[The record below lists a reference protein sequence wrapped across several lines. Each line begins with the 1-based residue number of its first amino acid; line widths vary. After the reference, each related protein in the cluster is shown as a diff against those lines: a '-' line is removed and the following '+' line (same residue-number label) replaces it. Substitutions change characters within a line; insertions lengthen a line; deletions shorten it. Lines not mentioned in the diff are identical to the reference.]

1 MVLNNSISRI
11 TEERNSASMKIDQM
25 DTGEII
31 SLINQ
36 EDAKVAGVVRAEIPV
51 IKKAVDMIVDRM
63 KKGGRLFYVGAG
75 TSGRLG
81 ILDAIECGPTFS
93 VENGKV
99 VGILAGGEK
108 AMFVAQEGT
117 EDDFNM
123 GAEEIKKYCINDLD
137 SVIGIAASGNTPYV
151 LGAIEAAKKNGALTI
166 GLICI
171 IDSLLE
177 KEVDV
182 VIAPIV
188 GPEVITGST
197 RMKAGTA
204 QKMVLNMIST
214 TVMIKLGKVYSNLM
228 VALNPTNYKLRERA
242 KNIFMEITNANYE
255 TAEEYLKK
263 ADYNIKA
270 AIVMYQKGVTL
281 KEAIKLLKEKGGILV
296 RIIESLENKT
306 EGYFH

>member
-1 MVLNNSISRI
+1 MALNNKISRI
-11 TEERNSASMKIDQM
+11 TEERNPASMKIDQM
-25 DTGEII
+25 DTEEII
-31 SLINQ
+31 CLINQ
-36 EDAKVAGVVRAEIPV
+36 EDAKVAEAVRAEIPA
-51 IKKAVDMIVDRM
+51 IKKAVDMIVARM
-63 KKGGRLFYVGAG
+63 KEGGRLFYIGAG

-81 ILDAIECGPTFS
+81 ILDAIECGPTFG

-108 AMFVAQEGT
+108 AMFVSQEET
-117 EDDFNM
+117 EDDFDM
-123 GAEEIKKYCINDLD
+123 GTKVIKKYSINELD

-151 LGAIEAAKKNGALTI
+151 LGAIEEAKKHGALTV
-166 GLICI
+166 GLVCI
-171 IDSLLE
+171 INSLLE

-182 VIAPIV
+182 AIASIV

-204 QKMVLNMIST
+204 QKIILNTIST

-228 VALNPTNYKLRERA
+228 VDLNPSNCKLRERA

-255 TAEEYLKK
+255 TAAEYLKR

-281 KEAIKLLKEKGGILV
+281 EKALKLLKEKEGILV
-296 RIIESLENKT
+296 RIID
-306 EGYFH
+306 

>member
-1 MVLNNSISRI
+1 MALNNKISII
-11 TEERNSASMKIDQM
+11 TEERNPVSMKIDQM
-25 DTGEII
+25 DTEEII
-31 SLINQ
+31 RLINQ
-36 EDAKVAGVVRAEIPV
+36 EDAKVAEAVRAEIPA

-63 KKGGRLFYVGAG
+63 RKGGRLFYVGAG

-81 ILDAIECGPTFS
+81 ILDAIECGPTFG

-108 AMFVAQEGT
+108 AMFVSQEET
-117 EDDFNM
+117 EDDFDM
-123 GAEEIKKYCINDLD
+123 GAKAIKKYSINDLD

-151 LGAIEAAKKNGALTI
+151 LGAIEAAKRHGALTI

-171 IDSLLE
+171 IDSLLD
-177 KEVDV
+177 KKVDV

-204 QKMVLNMIST
+204 QKIILNTIST

-228 VALNPTNYKLRERA
+228 VALNPSNYKLRERA

-255 TAEEYLKK
+255 TAAGYLKK

-270 AIVMYQKGVTL
+270 AIIMYQKGVTL
-281 KEAIKLLKEKGGILV
+281 EKALKLLKEKEGVLV
-296 RIIESLENKT
+296 RIID
-306 EGYFH
+306 

>member
-1 MVLNNSISRI
+1 MALNNKISIM
-11 TEERNSASMKIDQM
+11 TEERNPASMKIDLM
-25 DTGEII
+25 DTEEII
-31 SLINQ
+31 CLINQ
-36 EDAKVAGVVRAEIPV
+36 EDAKVAEAVRVEIPA
-51 IKKAVDMIVDRM
+51 IKKAVDMIVARM
-63 KKGGRLFYVGAG
+63 KEGGRLFYVGAG

-81 ILDAIECGPTFS
+81 ILDAIECGPTFG

-108 AMFVAQEGT
+108 AMFVAQEDT
-117 EDDFNM
+117 EDNFNM
-123 GAEEIKKYCINDLD
+123 GAKEVKKYGINDLD

-151 LGAIEAAKKNGALTI
+151 LGAVKEAKKHGALTI
-166 GLICI
+166 GLVCI
-171 IDSLLE
+171 IGSLLE
-177 KEVDV
+177 KKVDV
-182 VIAPIV
+182 IIAPFV
-188 GPEVITGST
+188 GPEIITGST

-228 VALNPTNYKLRERA
+228 VALNPSNYKLRERA

-263 ADYNIKA
+263 AGYNIKA

-281 KEAIKLLKEKGGILV
+281 KEAIKLLKEKEGILV
-296 RIIESLENKT
+296 RIID
-306 EGYFH
+306 

>member
-1 MVLNNSISRI
+1 MALNNKISII
-11 TEERNSASMKIDQM
+11 TEERNPVSMKIDQM
-25 DTGEII
+25 DTEEII
-31 SLINQ
+31 RLINQ
-36 EDAKVAGVVRAEIPV
+36 EDAKVAEAVRAKIPA
-51 IKKAVDMIVDRM
+51 IKKAVDMIVDKMR
-63 KKGGRLFYVGAG
+63 KGGRLFYVGAG

-81 ILDAIECGPTFS
+81 ILDAVECGPTFG

-108 AMFVAQEGT
+108 AMSVAQEDT

-123 GAEEIKKYCINDLD
+123 GAKEVKKYSINDLD

-151 LGAIEAAKKNGALTI
+151 LGTIEEAKKHGALTI
-166 GLICI
+166 GLVCI
-171 IDSLLE
+171 IGSTLE
-177 KEVDV
+177 KKVDV
-182 VIAPIV
+182 IIAPFV

-204 QKMVLNMIST
+204 QKMVLNIIST

-228 VALNPTNYKLRERA
+228 VDLNSSNYKLRERA

-255 TAEEYLKK
+255 IAAEYLKET
-263 ADYNIKA
+263 DYNIKA

-281 KEAIKLLKEKGGILV
+281 EKAMKLLKEKEGVLV
-296 RIIESLENKT
+296 KIID
-306 EGYFH
+306 

>member
-1 MVLNNSISRI
+1 MALNNKISII
-11 TEERNSASMKIDQM
+11 TEERNPVSMKIDQM
-25 DTGEII
+25 DTEEII
-31 SLINQ
+31 HLINQ
-36 EDAKVAGVVRAEIPV
+36 EDAKVAEAVRVEMPA

-93 VENGKV
+93 VEKGKV

-108 AMFVAQEGT
+108 AMFVSQEET
-117 EDDFNM
+117 EDNFDM
-123 GAEEIKKYCINDLD
+123 GAKVIKKYGINDLD

-151 LGAIEAAKKNGALTI
+151 LGAIEEAKKHGTLTI

-177 KEVDV
+177 KEADV
-182 VIAPIV
+182 AITPIV

-228 VALNPTNYKLRERA
+228 VALNPTNCKLRERA
-242 KNIFMEITNANYE
+242 KNIFMETTNANYE

-263 ADYNIKA
+263 ADYNIKV
-270 AIVMYQKGVTL
+270 AIVMYKKGVTL
-281 KEAIKLLKEKGGILV
+281 KKALKLLKEKEGVLTKIIDRGIK
-296 RIIESLENKT
+296 EENNS
-306 EGYFH
+306 Y

>member
-1 MVLNNSISRI
+1 MALNNKISIM
-11 TEERNSASMKIDQM
+11 TEERNPASMKIDLM
-25 DTGEII
+25 DTEEII
-31 SLINQ
+31 CLINQ
-36 EDAKVAGVVRAEIPV
+36 EDAKVAEAVRVEIPA
-51 IKKAVDMIVDRM
+51 IKKAVDMIVARM
-63 KKGGRLFYVGAG
+63 KEGGRLFYVGAG

-81 ILDAIECGPTFS
+81 ILDAIECGPTFG

-99 VGILAGGEK
+99 VGVLAGGEK
-108 AMFVAQEGT
+108 AMFVAQEDT
-117 EDDFNM
+117 EDDFNI
-123 GAEEIKKYCINDLD
+123 GAKAIKKYNINALD

-151 LGAIEAAKKNGALTI
+151 LGAIEEAKKHGALTI

-171 IDSLLE
+171 INSLLE

-182 VIAPIV
+182 AIAPIV

-204 QKMVLNMIST
+204 QKIILNTIST

-228 VALNPTNYKLRERA
+228 VALNPSNCKLRERA

-255 TAEEYLKK
+255 TVSEYLKET
-263 ADYNIKA
+263 DYNIKA

-281 KEAIKLLKEKGGILV
+281 EKAMKLLKEKEGILI
-296 RIIESLENKT
+296 RIID
-306 EGYFH
+306 

>member
-1 MVLNNSISRI
+1 MALNNKISRI
-11 TEERNSASMKIDQM
+11 TEERNTASMKIDLM
-25 DTGEII
+25 DTEEII

-36 EDAKVAGVVRAEIPV
+36 EDAKVAKAVRAEIPA
-51 IKKAVDMIVDRM
+51 IKEAVNMIVARI

-81 ILDAIECGPTFS
+81 ILDAIECGPTFG

-108 AMFVAQEGT
+108 AMFVAQEDT

-123 GAEEIKKYCINDLD
+123 GAEEVKRYSINDLD
-137 SVIGIAASGNTPYV
+137 SVIGIAASGNTLYV
-151 LGAIEAAKKNGALTI
+151 LGAIEEAKKHGALTI

-171 IDSLLE
+171 INSLLE
-177 KEVDV
+177 KKVDV

-228 VALNPTNYKLRERA
+228 VDLNSSNYKLRERA

-255 TAEEYLKK
+255 KAAEYLKET
-263 ADYNIKA
+263 DYNIKA
-270 AIVMYQKGVTL
+270 SIVMYQKGVTL
-281 KEAIKLLKEKGGILV
+281 EKAMKLLKEKEGVLV
-296 RIIESLENKT
+296 KIID
-306 EGYFH
+306 

>member
-1 MVLNNSISRI
+1 MALNNKISTI
-11 TEERNSASMKIDQM
+11 TEERNSVSMKIDQM
-25 DTGEII
+25 DTEEII
-31 SLINQ
+31 RLINQ
-36 EDAKVAGVVRAEIPV
+36 EDAKVAEAVRAKIPA
-51 IKKAVDMIVDRM
+51 IKKAVDMIVDKMR
-63 KKGGRLFYVGAG
+63 KGGRLFYVGAG

-81 ILDAIECGPTFS
+81 ILDAVECGPTFG

-108 AMFVAQEGT
+108 AMSVAQEDT

-123 GAEEIKKYCINDLD
+123 GAKEVKKYSINDLD

-151 LGAIEAAKKNGALTI
+151 LGTIEEAKKHGALTI
-166 GLICI
+166 GLVCI
-171 IDSLLE
+171 IGSTLE
-177 KEVDV
+177 KKVDV
-182 VIAPIV
+182 IIAPFV

-204 QKMVLNMIST
+204 QKMVLNIIST

-228 VALNPTNYKLRERA
+228 VDLNSSNYKLRERA

-255 TAEEYLKK
+255 IAAEYLKET
-263 ADYNIKA
+263 DYNIKA

-281 KEAIKLLKEKGGILV
+281 EKAMKLLKEKEGVLV
-296 RIIESLENKT
+296 KIID
-306 EGYFH
+306 

>member
-1 MVLNNSISRI
+1 MALNNKISIM
-11 TEERNSASMKIDQM
+11 TEERNPASMKIDLM
-25 DTGEII
+25 DTEEII
-31 SLINQ
+31 CLINQ
-36 EDAKVAGVVRAEIPV
+36 EDAKVAEAVRVEIPA
-51 IKKAVDMIVDRM
+51 IKKAVDMIFARM
-63 KKGGRLFYVGAG
+63 KEGGRLFYVGAG

-81 ILDAIECGPTFS
+81 ILDAIECGPTFG

-108 AMFVAQEGT
+108 AMFVAQEDT
-117 EDDFNM
+117 EDNFNM
-123 GAEEIKKYCINDLD
+123 GAEEVKRYSINDLD

-151 LGAIEAAKKNGALTI
+151 LGAIEEAKKHGALTI

-171 IDSLLE
+171 INSLLE

-182 VIAPIV
+182 AIAPIV

-228 VALNPTNYKLRERA
+228 VDLNPSNYKLRERA
-242 KNIFMEITNANYE
+242 KNIFMEITNTNYE
-255 TAEEYLKK
+255 TAAEYLKK
-263 ADYNIKA
+263 AAYNIKA

-281 KEAIKLLKEKGGILV
+281 EKAIKLLKEKEGFLT
-296 RIIESLENKT
+296 RIIDSNNN
-306 EGYFH
+306 

>member
-1 MVLNNSISRI
+1 MALNNKISRI
-11 TEERNSASMKIDQM
+11 TEERNPASMKIDQM
-25 DTGEII
+25 DTEEII

-36 EDAKVAGVVRAEIPV
+36 EDAKVAEAVRAEIPA
-51 IKKAVDMIVDRM
+51 IKKAVDMIVARM
-63 KKGGRLFYVGAG
+63 KEGGRLFYIGAG

-81 ILDAIECGPTFS
+81 ILDAIECGPTFG

-108 AMFVAQEGT
+108 AMFVSQEET
-117 EDDFNM
+117 EDDFDM
-123 GAEEIKKYCINDLD
+123 GTKVIKKYSINELD

-151 LGAIEAAKKNGALTI
+151 LGAIEEAKKHGALTV
-166 GLICI
+166 GLVCI
-171 IDSLLE
+171 INSLLE

-182 VIAPIV
+182 AIASIV

-204 QKMVLNMIST
+204 QKIILNTIST

-228 VALNPTNYKLRERA
+228 VDLNPSNCKLRERA

-255 TAEEYLKK
+255 TAAEYLKR

-281 KEAIKLLKEKGGILV
+281 EKALKLLKEKEGILV
-296 RIIESLENKT
+296 RIID
-306 EGYFH
+306 

>member
-1 MVLNNSISRI
+1 MALNNKISRI
-11 TEERNSASMKIDQM
+11 TEERNPASMKIDQM
-25 DTGEII
+25 DTEEII

-36 EDAKVAGVVRAEIPV
+36 EDAKVAEAVRAEIPAIEEV
-51 IKKAVDMIVDRM
+51 VDMIVARM
-63 KKGGRLFYVGAG
+63 KEGGRLFYIGAG

-81 ILDAIECGPTFS
+81 ILDAIECGPTFG

-108 AMFVAQEGT
+108 AMFVSQEET
-117 EDDFNM
+117 EDDFDM
-123 GAEEIKKYCINDLD
+123 GAKAIKKFSINDLD

-151 LGAIEAAKKNGALTI
+151 LGAIEEAKKHGALTI

-177 KEVDV
+177 KKVNIA
-182 VIAPIV
+182 IAPIV

-228 VALNPTNYKLRERA
+228 VDLNSSNYKLRERA
-242 KNIFMEITNANYE
+242 KNIFMKITNANYE
-255 TAEEYLKK
+255 IAAEYLKET
-263 ADYNIKA
+263 DYNIKA
-270 AIVMYQKGVTL
+270 AIVMYKKGVTL
-281 KEAIKLLKEKGGILV
+281 EKALKLLKEKEGILI
-296 RIIESLENKT
+296 RIID
-306 EGYFH
+306 

>member
-1 MVLNNSISRI
+1 MAQNNIVSII
-11 TEERNSASMKIDQM
+11 TEERNPVSMKIDQM
-25 DTGEII
+25 NTEEII
-31 SLINQ
+31 RLINQ
-36 EDAKVAGVVRAEIPV
+36 EDAKVAEAVRAEIPA

-63 KKGGRLFYVGAG
+63 RKGGRLFYVGAG

-93 VENGKV
+93 VEKGKV

-108 AMFVAQEGT
+108 AMFVSQEET
-117 EDDFNM
+117 EDDFDM
-123 GAEEIKKYCINDLD
+123 GAKAIKKYSINDLD

-151 LGAIEAAKKNGALTI
+151 LGAIEEAKKHGALTM
-166 GLICI
+166 GLVCI
-171 IDSLLE
+171 IGSLLE
-177 KEVDV
+177 KKVDIA
-182 VIAPIV
+182 IAPIV

-204 QKMVLNMIST
+204 QKIVLNTIST

-228 VALNPTNYKLRERA
+228 IALNPTNYKLRERA

-255 TAEEYLKK
+255 AAEEYLKK

-270 AIVMYQKGVTL
+270 AIVMYKKGVTL
-281 KEAIKLLKEKGGILV
+281 EKALKLLEEKKGILT
-296 RIIESLENKT
+296 RIIDSNSN
-306 EGYFH
+306 

>member
-1 MVLNNSISRI
+1 MALNNKNFII
-11 TEERNSASMKIDQM
+11 TEERNPASMKIDLM
-25 DTGEII
+25 DTEEII
-31 SLINQ
+31 CLINQ
-36 EDAKVAGVVRAEIPV
+36 EDAKVAEAVRVEIPA
-51 IKKAVDMIVDRM
+51 IKKAVDMIVTRM
-63 KKGGRLFYVGAG
+63 KEGGRLFYVGAG

-81 ILDAIECGPTFS
+81 ILDAIECGPTFG

-108 AMFVAQEGT
+108 AMFVAQEDT

-123 GAEEIKKYCINDLD
+123 GAKEVKKYSINDLD
-137 SVIGIAASGNTPYV
+137 SVIGITASGNTPYV
-151 LGAIEAAKKNGALTI
+151 LGAIEEVKKHGALTI
-166 GLICI
+166 GLVCI
-171 IDSLLE
+171 IGSLLE
-177 KEVDV
+177 KKVDV
-182 VIAPIV
+182 IIAPFV

-228 VALNPTNYKLRERA
+228 VDLNSSNYKLRERA

-255 TAEEYLKK
+255 IAAEYLKET
-263 ADYNIKA
+263 DYNIKA

-281 KEAIKLLKEKGGILV
+281 EKALKLLKEKEGVLV
-296 RIIESLENKT
+296 RIID
-306 EGYFH
+306 

>member
-1 MVLNNSISRI
+1 MALNNKISIM
-11 TEERNSASMKIDQM
+11 TEERNPASMKIDLM
-25 DTGEII
+25 DTEEII
-31 SLINQ
+31 CLINQ
-36 EDAKVAGVVRAEIPV
+36 EDAKVAEAVRVEIPA
-51 IKKAVDMIVDRM
+51 IKKAVDMIVARM
-63 KKGGRLFYVGAG
+63 KEGGRLFYVGAG

-81 ILDAIECGPTFS
+81 ILDAIECGPTFG

-99 VGILAGGEK
+99 VGVLAGGEK
-108 AMFVAQEGT
+108 AMFVAQEDT
-117 EDDFNM
+117 EDDFNI
-123 GAEEIKKYCINDLD
+123 GAKAIKKYNINALD

-151 LGAIEAAKKNGALTI
+151 LGAIEEAKKHGALTI

-171 IDSLLE
+171 INSLLE

-182 VIAPIV
+182 AIAPIV

-204 QKMVLNMIST
+204 QKIILNTIST

-228 VALNPTNYKLRERA
+228 VALNPSNCKLRERA

-255 TAEEYLKK
+255 TVSEYLKET
-263 ADYNIKA
+263 DYNIKA

-281 KEAIKLLKEKGGILV
+281 EKALKLLKEKEGILV
-296 RIIESLENKT
+296 RIID
-306 EGYFH
+306 

>member
-204 QKMVLNMIST
+204 QKIVLNTIST

-242 KNIFMEITNANYE
+242 KNIFMEITHSNYK
-255 TAEEYLKK
+255 TASEYLKR
-263 ADYNIKA
+263 ANYNIKA
-270 AIVMYQKGVTL
+270 AIVMYKKGVTIE
-281 KEAIKLLKEKGGILV
+281 EALKLLEEKKGILT
-296 RIIESLENKT
+296 RIIDSNSN
-306 EGYFH
+306 

>member
-1 MVLNNSISRI
+1 MALNNKIFRI
-11 TEERNSASMKIDQM
+11 TEERNPASMKIDLM
-25 DTGEII
+25 DTEEII
-31 SLINQ
+31 CLINQ
-36 EDAKVAGVVRAEIPV
+36 EDAKVAEAVRVEIPA
-51 IKKAVDMIVDRM
+51 IKKAVDMIVTRM
-63 KKGGRLFYVGAG
+63 KEGGRLFYVGAG

-81 ILDAIECGPTFS
+81 ILDAIECGPTFG

-108 AMFVAQEGT
+108 AMFVAQEDT

-123 GAEEIKKYCINDLD
+123 GAKEVKKYSINDLD

-151 LGAIEAAKKNGALTI
+151 LGAIEEVKKHGALTI
-166 GLICI
+166 GLVCI
-171 IDSLLE
+171 IGSLLE
-177 KEVDV
+177 KKVDV
-182 VIAPIV
+182 IIAPFV

-228 VALNPTNYKLRERA
+228 VDLNSSNYKLRERA

-255 TAEEYLKK
+255 KAAEYLKET
-263 ADYNIKA
+263 DYNIKA

-281 KEAIKLLKEKGGILV
+281 EKAMKLLKEREGVLV
-296 RIIESLENKT
+296 KIID
-306 EGYFH
+306 